1 MNFLKLFVE
10 SIVDEF
16 SELHDSRENQSTKN
30 FDLGM
35 RYFLMK
41 NVSVILVHD
50 VLQELEY
57 FFLRVS
63 RRFSLQLSDIK
74 TKHFCKLGSPIHQS
88 VLQFHFDKSILK
100 NMSLPIK
107 AYQIWVPKIK
117 SILKYEE
124 RRFLTSKFTQ
134 FLRL

>member
-1 MNFLKLFVE
+1 MNFLKLLVE

-41 NVSVILVHD
+41 NVSFILVH
-50 VLQELEY
+50 
-57 FFLRVS
+57 
-63 RRFSLQLSDIK
+63 DIK

-88 VLQFHFDKSILK
+88 VL
-100 NMSLPIK
+100 
-107 AYQIWVPKIK
+107 
-117 SILKYEE
+117 
-124 RRFLTSKFTQ
+124 
-134 FLRL
+134 